1 MKIFLTLFLLP
12 VFICNIP
19 DVENSKQEYMAKY
32 IISLVRYIEWP
43 ATMHDGNF
51 KIGVYGS
58 FDMYRAIAEETVN
71 IGLQNRNTDIM
82 NLAKI
87 ENINLTPFHI
97 IIISAEKCSEE
108 NLRKVKSF
116 IGSNA
121 TLLVTE
127 KEGATKSGAAINF
140 VLRNNKLAYELN
152 KANATKNG
160 LKIGRQVET
169 FAVKVEE

>member
-1 MKIFLTLFLLP
+1 MKTFLTLSLFF
-12 VFICNIP
+12 VFVHNIAT
-19 DVENSKQEYMAKY
+19 ETSKEEYIAKY

-43 ATMHDGNF
+43 ASMHEGNF

-58 FDMYRAIAEETVN
+58 FNMYKAITEETVN

-87 ENINLTPFHI
+87 EDISLAPFHI
-97 IIISAEKCSEE
+97 IIISSEKCSEE
-108 NLRKVKSF
+108 NLKKVKDL

-121 TLLVTE
+121 TLLITE
-127 KEGATKSGAAINF
+127 KEKATKSGAGINF

-152 KANATKNG
+152 KTNATKNG